1 MKKSFKF
8 LLIFLSAIMA
18 LCLSFAVACGAGDG
32 GASGALSPD
41 VTDAQTNGNDDDLN
55 NPDGEQDGG
64 DKGGQD
70 GTTEDQGSEGDGN
83 SDDANQGGIQN
94 GVHNRPK
101 PNATAVIMSSL
112 EKLIKEPAIFE
123 VSLSG
128 ASTAAATADTT
139 DGGDTTPKSLTGYIY
154 IDLHSQGTIGGI
166 SLENAEIRAEFGD
179 INLWVKDER
188 VYAAMGDIKISL
200 TLDEIISLFGA
211 ATPAASV
218 DTDILTLLT
227 DGEFTSDG
235 STAQI
240 KTTVELSGVEIP
252 LLMDFEAGSRN
263 TWSIAGISTEI
274 SLPELQLG
282 VQLKSSQAAAPEA
295 LTDPESFVG
304 LGNAAFDLAEIFT
317 SQYLKA
323 SVEYSHESGL
333 SLDGEV
339 SLNTA
344 TLEVSGEF
352 NVTYGDFSKSFGAI
366 YKNGLVYISVDGVK
380 VKASTDKIIEA
391 VKFFLPEKL
400 SSAGNPD
407 LELEGLLKKVLGLNL
422 DDYLSV
428 SAYGESGFSALL
440 HGTQLLSA
448 FGVEFGLGDINLTVA
463 DGEISASALGVN
475 LKLGKGERFNAEVD
489 GYCDISGLIEKIP
502 EVAEAGAVSFT
513 GGAAVS
519 YNQSDIALT
528 LNKGIISW
536 KNGVAAYFDM
546 TVNSGDSAHDITVL
560 ITESH
565 VQIAYGEVGVD
576 VVYSEFP
583 VLEQKLF
590 EAYNRI
596 RELVGDVAGENNPLP
611 ELNGMGDIAA
621 LLKDLAATS
630 ALAGEFADSF
640 ENFDAAE
647 ILQGIKLGASEKKNG
662 IMALTFGGFYVDVIN
677 DQAAEKGLL
686 GLEIGVEKGN
696 LSLTANLHAD
706 VFTEEIPEMP
716 AEISYLGMSE
726 FAELA
731 DYAVAA
737 VNTLCQNNVTLN
749 FKGSVQGKYSD
760 ISAKLTYHSPNGFP
774 ITLNL
779 EGKSVVLDPQTYVTF
794 NLTLVP
800 EDVNSDSLYLTVTII
815 DGVMSD
821 GKLVTDG
828 ILDFY
833 VSVSRFGTPEKATA
847 AQSAYKPL
855 YFHAPAD
862 EILTLLSGALVAAG
876 VDNTFI
882 NDFFITKWITSL
894 ETKAQLEACGNALMP
909 LLGGLLG
916 GVRGGENV
924 EAIAE
929 ENSLFDLADLDN
941 VRRGFIKK
949 LACGE
954 NTFEIVV
961 DTGAPD
967 GKLFTLTLG
976 KTPTGEGEEVISLF
990 GSVSFDYGEGKV
1002 KGELTASYDEV
1013 EPKVMTIPDG
1023 DKMYDF
1029 TGADELLL
1037 SLAKSVTHP
1046 VGGEI
1051 ISGEETKHEYVINNY
1066 YYIDGTISAS
1076 LFGIVEVKID
1086 LVAISVTV
1094 DEDGIPAINLRLEY
1108 QGKRVVVNA
1117 IEGHSIVDITIK
1129 NGMVY
1134 MRRVQTNYYDS
1145 SSVLLWEHG
1154 WKDYS
1159 TPITFYR
1166 AMPLENFMGDILNQ
1180 LGFILNFGEKINNA
1194 IADAGSGETQPDTST
1209 ETAVVKDY
1217 GTMVGEVLKS
1227 YSYTKQEDG
1236 SASWTLKLNGS
1247 SFSNGILGDFTITLG
1262 ENKEGYIKKLN
1273 LTDCQII
1280 PVKGL
1285 TITAGLELTW
1295 HNPGGIMDSEGN
1307 DQTVDVGDILADPE
1321 YGMGAMIEKL
1331 TSEGVWAEQ
1340 TFIEGKEVTVTF
1352 VNDALDGSQ
1361 SVLGSQEIMV
1371 STGSDGLPANTLL
1384 GELKYPDAPSDKEFC
1399 SEWNKYSIGEAIPS
1413 DFKVHATQ
1421 RKQLYTVK
1429 FYSED
1434 EIDGWTEEEGKYYFV
1449 TEMEYNSTVNFIN
1462 LGQQFADPFT
1472 VTDGENIV
1480 NVPKAPNIGWEV
1492 IALNEKGATFNALHA
1507 PDTVHYH
1514 SEIEFEL
1521 DGATSQ
1527 DHSVEFTA
1535 STYTLIT
1542 PEKEGYIFLG
1552 WFKQTENGWEKV
1564 DTLEK
1569 TPEGTTINVEAL
1581 WVKEDCITLSIEKT
1595 ADRKSRTYKATATV
1609 NEDIFI
1615 GAMAELEFSSATYA
1629 FAFNSDKASAKYGM
1643 PDKNNSASDST
1654 WLFTDHKYAHV
1665 KVTFTYTDEAGNEY
1679 TFTCEAHKAF

>member
-662 IMALTFGGFYVDVIN
+662 IMALTFGAFSVDVIN
-677 DQAAEKGLL
+677 DQAAQNGLL

-696 LSLTANLHAD
+696 LSLTADLHAD

-833 VSVSRFGTPEKATA
+833 VSVSRFGTPENATE

-909 LLGGLLG
+909 LLGGILG

-976 KTPTGEGEEVISLF
+976 KISTGEGEEVISLF

-1013 EPKVMTIPDG
+1013 TPIDIEIED
-1023 DKMYDF
+1023 MYDF

-1037 SLAKSVTHP
+1037 SLANSVTHP

-1051 ISGEETKHEYVINNY
+1051 ISGEEAQHEYVINNY

-1108 QGKRVVVNA
+1108 QGLTALAGEVIA
-1117 IEGHSIVDITIK
+1117 ISGDSALDITIK
-1129 NGMVY
+1129 DGMVY
-1134 MRRVQTNYYDS
+1134 MKRVQKTAYTWILTNIERD
-1145 SSVLLWEHG
+1145 LEN
-1154 WKDYS
+1154 
-1159 TPITFYR
+1159 PITLYR
-1166 AMPLENFMGDILNQ
+1166 AMPLDNFFGDILNQ
-1180 LGFILNFGEKINNA
+1180 LGFILNFSDWINEQISKSTGDTGNT
-1194 IADAGSGETQPDTST
+1194 GGGNSQPETV
-1209 ETAVVKDY
+1209 AVKDY
-1217 GTMVGEVLKS
+1217 GTMVGEVLTDYI
-1227 YSYTKQEDG
+1227 YSNSESG
-1236 SASWTLKLNGS
+1236 VASWTLKLNGS

-1295 HNPGGIMDSEGN
+1295 HNPGGVSDGTK
-1307 DQTVDVGDILADPE
+1307 DATVDVGDILADPE

-1331 TSEGVWAEQ
+1331 NAENGWAEQ
-1340 TFIEGKEVTVTF
+1340 TFIEGKEVTVKYIQ
-1352 VNDALDGSQ
+1352 NNADGGTTE
-1361 SVLGSQEIMV
+1361 LGTQTVIV
-1371 STGSDGLPANTLL
+1371 STGNDGLTANMLLSSLVYPETAENDEFHYDEWDKHFGFEDIVPSDGIINISTNQHRK
-1384 GELKYPDAPSDKEFC
+1384 KY
-1399 SEWNKYSIGEAIPS
+1399 N
-1413 DFKVHATQ
+1413 VT
-1421 RKQLYTVK
+1421 
-1429 FYSED
+1429 FYSVD
-1434 EIDGWTEEEGKYYFV
+1434 EVKGWSTGDDGRYYYSL
-1449 TEMEYNSTVNFIN
+1449 EMEYGAKIEFIDLGETVEDFIIK
-1462 LGQQFADPFT
+1462 
-1472 VTDGENIV
+1472 GEVEIK
-1480 NVPKAPNIGWEV
+1480 VPDTSIGWEV

-1581 WVKEDCITLSIEKT
+1581 WAKVAGVGLSVNKSSKTYTANATL
-1595 ADRKSRTYKATATV
+1595 
-1609 NEDIFI
+1609 NEIIFF
-1615 GAMAELEFSSATYA
+1615 GAMKEEVTRQSVEYKFT
-1629 FAFNSDKASAKYGM
+1629 FKGKNFWNSDRSSEFTPSNSYSIATGSYANASVEVKAVYKIGEYEF
-1643 PDKNNSASDST
+1643 DFTQNSGE
-1654 WLFTDHKYAHV
+1654 V
-1665 KVTFTYTDEAGNEY
+1665 KFN
-1679 TFTCEAHKAF
+1679 